1 MSSIVEVDGIL
12 TEQPLKKI
20 LWLSNDKVRFISLKV
35 NGGVAYEGI
44 RFYDNKKDKIVD
56 EEWSNSTQGK
66 WTEI

>member
-44 RFYDNKKDKIVD
+44 RFYDSKKDKIVD